1 VLLPNKNM
9 IEIILTKDGSHTL
22 KNSELNETYHSIH
35 GAVQESA
42 HVFIKNGLGYKKES
56 GPQEISILEVGFG
69 TGLNAWLTLQHCLSS
84 SIKITYSA
92 LEPFPLQEKIW
103 SALNYAPDS
112 VSQELF
118 NTIHKA
124 EWDQIVSIMPGF
136 KLNKIN
142 KPIQQVILPASQF
155 DIIYFDSFA
164 PEKQPEMWSLPVLKN
179 VSSSLKQG
187 GIFVTYCAKGQV
199 KRDLKSLGLLVD
211 ALPGPPGKREMIRAT
226 RI

>member
-1 VLLPNKNM
+1 M

-35 GAVQESA
+35 GAVQESV
-42 HVFIKNGLGYKKES
+42 HVFIKNGLGYKMES

-84 SIKITYSA
+84 SIKITYSS
-92 LEPFPLQEKIW
+92 LESFPLPESIW
-103 SALNYAPDS
+103 STLNYAPDS

-118 NTIHKA
+118 NTIHQA
-124 EWDQIVSIMPGF
+124 EWDQIVSIVPGF
-136 KLNKIN
+136 TLNKIN
-142 KPIQQVILPASQF
+142 QPIQQVILQASQF
-155 DIIYFDSFA
+155 DIIYFDAFA
-164 PEKQPEMWSLPVLKN
+164 PEKQPEMWSIPVLKN
-179 VSSSLKQG
+179 ITSSMKQG

-199 KRDLKSLGLLVD
+199 KRDLKNLGLHVE

-226 RI
+226 RIL